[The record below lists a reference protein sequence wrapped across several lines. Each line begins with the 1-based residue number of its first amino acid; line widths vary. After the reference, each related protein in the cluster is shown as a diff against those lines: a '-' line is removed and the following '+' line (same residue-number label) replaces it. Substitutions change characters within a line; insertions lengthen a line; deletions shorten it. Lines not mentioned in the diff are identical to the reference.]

1 MNAEDIKKI
10 VIVSDGTGRTAKR
23 LMDAVLVQYSRA
35 DASFELEGIFQRV
48 RTQRAVDDI
57 LDDITGDYLVL
68 FSIVSRDLAHY
79 FHEKLTERNILNLN
93 VLKPMLDTVSKFLG
107 IHPRYQPGL
116 LHIVDDRYYK
126 KVDAI
131 GYTVEHDDGRGQHI
145 EEADAVLLGLSRTC
159 KTPISMYL
167 ACNFGLKVAN
177 IPVVRD
183 HLMTANMLMRLKSV
197 DRKKIIGLIMHPDT
211 LVHVREERSE
221 IMARNIEACPELLT
235 YIHPR
240 NVAQECRFSKELF
253 ETQGVGTVDVTRR
266 AIEEISDEILEKLG
280 YAEDDFP
287 E

>member
-1 MNAEDIKKI
+1 MTEEIKKI

-23 LMDAVLVQYSRA
+23 LMDAVLVQYYHA
-35 DASFELEGIFQRV
+35 DALFALEGIYQRV
-48 RTQRAVDDI
+48 RTQQAVDDI

-68 FSIVSRDLAHY
+68 FSIVSRDLARY
-79 FHEKLTERNILNLN
+79 FHEKLAERSILHLN

-107 IHPRYQPGL
+107 VHPHYQPGL
-116 LHIVDDRYYK
+116 LHIIDDRYYK

-145 EEADAVLLGLSRTC
+145 ADADAVLLGLSRTC

-177 IPVVRD
+177 VPVVRD
-183 HLMTANMLMRLKSV
+183 HLMTTNLLIHLKGI
-197 DRKKIIGLIMHPDT
+197 DHKKIIGLLMHPDT

-221 IMARNIEACPELLT
+221 IMARNQQKLAELET

-240 NVAQECRFSKELF
+240 HVAQECRFARELF
-253 ETQGVGTVDVTRR
+253 ETQGIIIVDVTRR
-266 AIEEISDEILEKLG
+266 AIEEIADEVLERPG
-280 YAEDDFP
+280 YTEDDYP
-287 E
+287 Q

>member
-1 MNAEDIKKI
+1 MTEETKKI

-23 LMDAVLVQYSRA
+23 LTDAVLVQYYHA
-35 DASFELEGIFQRV
+35 DALFELEGIFQRV
-48 RTQRAVDDI
+48 RTQKAVDDI

-68 FSIVSRDLAHY
+68 FSIVSRDLARY
-79 FHEKLTERNILNLN
+79 FHEKLVERNILHLN

-107 IHPRYQPGL
+107 VHPHYQPGL
-116 LHIVDDRYYK
+116 LHIIDDRYYK

-131 GYTVEHDDGRGQHI
+131 GYTVEHDDGQGRHI

-183 HLMTANMLMRLKSV
+183 HLMTANLLMRLKGI
-197 DRKKIIGLIMHPDT
+197 DHKKVIGLLMNPDT

-221 IMARNIEACPELLT
+221 IMTKDISVRPELQT

-240 NVAQECRFSKELF
+240 HVAQECRFSRELF
-253 ETQGVGTVDVTRR
+253 ETQEIKTVDVTRR

-280 YAEDDFP
+280 YAEEDFP

>member
-1 MNAEDIKKI
+1 MTEETKKI

-23 LMDAVLVQYSRA
+23 LMDAVLVQYYHA
-35 DASFELEGIFQRV
+35 DALFALEGIYQRV
-48 RTQRAVDDI
+48 RTQKAVDDI

-68 FSIVSRDLAHY
+68 YSIVSRDLARY
-79 FHEKLTERNILNLN
+79 FHEKLTERNILHLN

-107 IHPRYQPGL
+107 VHPHYQPGL
-116 LHIVDDRYYK
+116 LHIIDDRYYK

-131 GYTVEHDDGRGQHI
+131 GYTVEHDDGQGMHI
-145 EEADAVLLGLSRTC
+145 EESDVILLGLSRTC

-183 HLMTANMLMRLKSV
+183 HQMTANLLVRIKGF
-197 DRKKIIGLIMHPDT
+197 DRKKMIGLLMNPDT

-221 IMARNIEACPELLT
+221 IMAKEIKARGDLET

-240 NVAQECRFSKELF
+240 HVAQECRFSRELF
-253 ETQGVGTVDVTRR
+253 ETQKINTVDVTRR

-280 YAEDDFP
+280 YVEEDFP